1 MELSFTAT
9 MLKANIAVNATL
21 TLARLTCS
29 CLGYREGE
37 AADEDR
43 GYEFVFLGRL

>member
-1 MELSFTAT
+1 MELSFT

>member
-1 MELSFTAT
+1 

-21 TLARLTCS
+21 TLAGLTRPY
-29 CLGYREGE
+29 LAYRGGE

-43 GYEFVFLGRL
+43 RYEFVFLGRL